1 MGEHNAVVTI
11 CNTHAEA
18 EAAMREL
25 THAGFHIKT
34 LSVVGQDYRPAKHLG
49 GYSSTADCMKYGR
62 MDISGIG
69 PVLIAGPL
77 LGWVL
82 GALEETVVA
91 GGSTAIGTALKNMG
105 IPKGRVLSYETAL
118 RFGKFIL
125 LGYGTAEEV
134 AHAQNICKRNGL
146 ARSLIGTRPRSPSR
160 LGRWSHEGEL

>member
-1 MGEHNAVVTI
+1 MGEHTAIVAI

-18 EAAMREL
+18 EAATREL

-34 LSVVGQDYRPAKHLG
+34 LSVVGQDYRSAKHVG
-49 GYSSTADCMKYGR
+49 GYSSTVNCIKYGS
-62 MDISGIG
+62 MDILGIG

-91 GGSTAIGTALKNMG
+91 GGITAIGTALTNMG
-105 IPKGRVLSYETAL
+105 IPKGKVLSYETAL

-125 LGYGTAEEV
+125 LGYGTAEEMV
-134 AHAQNICKRNGL
+134 HARNIWKRNGL
-146 ARSLIGTRPRSPSR
+146 ARSLIGTRPRPPSR
-160 LGRWSHEGEL
+160 LGRWSHERGL